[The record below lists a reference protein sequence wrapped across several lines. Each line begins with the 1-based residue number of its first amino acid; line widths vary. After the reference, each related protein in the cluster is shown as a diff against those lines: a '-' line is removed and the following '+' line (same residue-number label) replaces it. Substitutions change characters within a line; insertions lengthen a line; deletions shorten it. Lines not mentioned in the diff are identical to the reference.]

1 MSSASVPGR
10 SAEPSWGEV
19 GRSSRAALILFASHH
34 KTGTAL
40 NAALARAMVQARPGT
55 VRLINTGLG
64 DGVKSRGYWWEPAAL
79 RSFLE
84 DSPDGVAVGWN
95 EHAYQWPAA
104 EMPAVRC
111 LVHDVRD
118 PVSMVVSAYL
128 YHMRIG
134 RSRPRCGARLCED
147 WLYSRQPFQRG
158 DFCDFIS
165 TNASLG
171 LYGKLALARCDAEA
185 LRCQLAGNTLGT
197 IRQMDHMAA
206 SVQDHGP
213 RAITLD
219 LLQDWVADF
228 EGTLLRVLR
237 FCGLDDGFANGTL
250 AAYRT
255 AAVASKGVH
264 VNKDLD
270 RAEALANLLRRACTT
285 PAGELDMEWCAT
297 GGRFEECGPNV
308 SYHCKGELRSSC

>member
-1 MSSASVPGR
+1 MQDFVQIEPNRGIPKRRFVRKMSRLVPSKPYLDFTSGR

-128 YHMRIG
+128 YHMRI
-134 RSRPRCGARLCED
+134 AREHPH
-147 WLYSRQPFQRG
+147 SER
-158 DFCDFIS
+158 
-165 TNASLG
+165 
-171 LYGKLALARCDAEA
+171 
-185 LRCQLAGNTLGT
+185 
-197 IRQMDHMAA
+197 
-206 SVQDHGP
+206 
-213 RAITLD
+213 LD
-219 LLQDWVADF
+219 
-228 EGTLLRVLR
+228 
-237 FCGLDDGFANGTL
+237 
-250 AAYRT
+250 
-255 AAVASKGVH
+255 
-264 VNKDLD
+264 
-270 RAEALANLLRRACTT
+270 
-285 PAGELDMEWCAT
+285 
-297 GGRFEECGPNV
+297 
-308 SYHCKGELRSSC
+308 